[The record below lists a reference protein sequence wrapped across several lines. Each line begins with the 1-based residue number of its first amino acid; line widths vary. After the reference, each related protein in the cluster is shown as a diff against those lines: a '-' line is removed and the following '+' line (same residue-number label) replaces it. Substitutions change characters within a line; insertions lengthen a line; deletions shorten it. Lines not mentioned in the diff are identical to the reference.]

1 MIIGKI
7 AKAVLKLIMP
17 DMVEHLMK
25 VFKLEKLVN
34 YMELPNSADRRL
46 DVLEE
51 KFDVM
56 IGEIKDLQEVIKKI
70 KNKKAFKLG

>member
-34 YMELPNSADRRL
+34 YMELPNSADKRL

-70 KNKKAFKLG
+70 KNKKAFKIG